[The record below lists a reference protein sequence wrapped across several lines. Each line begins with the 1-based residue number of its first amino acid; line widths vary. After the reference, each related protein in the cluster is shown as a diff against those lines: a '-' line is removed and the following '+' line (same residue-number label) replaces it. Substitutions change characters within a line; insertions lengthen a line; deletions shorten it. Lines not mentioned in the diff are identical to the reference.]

1 MEPAGGCVW
10 VCGGGGRGVATPVR
24 LAQAPPLPRVSDWSA
39 LRLGAGGRKILPQL
53 PWKREEKKK
62 ILALFPGPFGS
73 HFQSLSSLHLPLLFF
88 ILEKLGHS
96 VAEVGWIPAFS
107 GRKDPSPLSVAPT

>member
-39 LRLGAGGRKILPQL
+39 LRLGAGGRKILPHL
-53 PWKREEKKK
+53 PWKREEKKDISSLPRPLRK
-62 ILALFPGPFGS
+62 PLSILE
-73 HFQSLSSLHLPLLFF
+73 LSSSAF
-88 ILEKLGHS
+88 IFYFG
-96 VAEVGWIPAFS
+96 EVGAFRS
-107 GRKDPSPLSVAPT
+107 